1 MMKFIVLQSILPFR
15 MICGPK
21 QMALQAVTLWT
32 EKNLSAQLS
41 LKVFQ
46 IKMLISV
53 FEDEICTYTFTQ
65 QISKSSNNTHTQ

>member
-1 MMKFIVLQSILPFR
+1 

-32 EKNLSAQLS
+32 EKILSAQLS

-53 FEDEICTYTFTQ
+53 FEDEICTYLHNRFLKVAT
-65 QISKSSNNTHTQ
+65 THTRTQ